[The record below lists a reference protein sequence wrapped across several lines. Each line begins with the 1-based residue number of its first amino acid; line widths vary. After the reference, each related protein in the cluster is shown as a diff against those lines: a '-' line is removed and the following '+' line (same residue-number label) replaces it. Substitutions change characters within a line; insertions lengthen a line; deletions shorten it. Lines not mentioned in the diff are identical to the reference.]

1 MISQAH
7 FHIAKEDKLEVNVT
21 QYDSFVTINFTT
33 ATNFN
38 FLTLYLRSIEDI
50 KDLCD
55 KLQFAVQDLEMKD
68 K

>member
-21 QYDSFVTINFTT
+21 QYNSFATINFNTEKD
-33 ATNFN
+33 FN

-55 KLQFAVQDLEMKD
+55 KLQFAVQDLEMED